1 MSKPGYRIALPSGI
15 ASICPARNLF
25 VPDWSQL
32 FELKKV
38 ELATNV
44 LERRWKLSLGKIDIE
59 TRKITGYQCPLGCL
73 EDDCEACDDFKT
85 ELFSLLSGSSSADLT
100 QTSSRQHHDVFA
112 SIIAPILVN
121 STCIG
126 ALCLHGLQT
135 QALFSAD
142 SPDILSER
150 ELVFVRELLEEG
162 RSEIVS
168 TLTAEIDL
176 LAPEEAAAS
185 IAARYPTLIGT
196 APSMISLY
204 ELLDK
209 VCQSQSTVLINGE
222 NGTGRELVAKAIYDN
237 GKHRGAFV
245 AHNCSAFNDNL
256 LESELFGHKRGAFT
270 GAHSDKTG
278 LFEAADGGTFFL
290 DEIGEMSPA
299 LQVKLLRVLQE
310 GTFTPLGGTVE
321 KKVNVRIISATN
333 RDLELMVEQGGF
345 RKDLYYRIN
354 VINVQLPALRDRIED
369 IDSLTTYFLAK
380 HGGSG
385 KILSRECLAQFRGYS
400 WPGNVRELENEIER
414 LVVLASDEPVIG
426 HEMLSSRIRTVK
438 PDSLGAA
445 EDQGSLPHAVK
456 RLERRMIRHAL
467 REHEG
472 NKTRAAQTL
481 KISRRNLIRLAQ
493 KYDLS

>member
-1 MSKPGYRIALPSGI
+1 M
-15 ASICPARNLF
+15 
-25 VPDWSQL
+25 PDWSQL

-38 ELATNV
+38 QLATDV
-44 LERRWKLSLGKIDIE
+44 LKRRWNLSLGNIDIA

-73 EDDCEACDDFKT
+73 EDDCESCDDFKT
-85 ELFSLLSGSSSADLT
+85 ELFGLLSESTPTELT
-100 QTSSRQHHDVFA
+100 QTSSRRHHDVFA
-112 SIIAPILVN
+112 SIVAPIVVN

-126 ALCLHGLQT
+126 ALCLHSIQT
-135 QALFSAD
+135 QALFAAD
-142 SPDILSER
+142 APDILSER
-150 ELVFVRELLEEG
+150 ELVFVRELLDEA

-168 TLTAEIDL
+168 TLKAEVEL
-176 LAPEEAAAS
+176 LAPEEEAAVV
-185 IAARYPTLIGT
+185 AARYPTLIGT
-196 APSMISLY
+196 APAMISLY

-222 NGTGRELVAKAIYDN
+222 NGTGKELVAKAIYDN
-237 GKHRGAFV
+237 SKHRGAFV

-290 DEIGEMSPA
+290 DEVGEMSAA
-299 LQVKLLRVLQE
+299 LQVKMLRVLQE

-321 KKVNVRIISATN
+321 KKVNVRIIAATN
-333 RDLELMVEQGGF
+333 RDLESMVEEGGF

-354 VINVQLPALRDRIED
+354 VINVKLPALRDRIED
-369 IDSLTTYFLAK
+369 IDQLTTYFLKK
-380 HGGSG
+380 HGGHG
-385 KILSRECLAQFRGYS
+385 KILSRECLAQLRGYS

-414 LVVLASDEPVIG
+414 LVVLASDEALIG
-426 HEMLSSRIRTVK
+426 HEILSSRIRTVS
-438 PDSLGAA
+438 PDSLGAL
-445 EDQGSLPHAVK
+445 EDKASLPHAVK

-467 REHEG
+467 GQHEG
-472 NKTRAAQTL
+472 NKTRAARTL
-481 KISRRNLIRLAQ
+481 RISRRNLIRLAQ

>member
-1 MSKPGYRIALPSGI
+1 
-15 ASICPARNLF
+15 
-25 VPDWSQL
+25 VPDWSHL
-32 FELKKV
+32 FGLKKV
-38 ELATNV
+38 QLAAQI

-59 TRKITGYQCPLGCL
+59 TREITGYQCPLGCL

-85 ELFSLLSGSSSADLT
+85 ELFGDLSGSFSAELM

-112 SIIAPILVN
+112 SLVAPVLVN

-126 ALCLHGLQT
+126 ALCLHSMQT
-135 QALFSAD
+135 QALFSSD
-142 SPDILSER
+142 KPDILSER
-150 ELVFVRELLEEG
+150 ELIFVRELLDEA

-168 TLTAEIDL
+168 TLKAETGL
-176 LAPEEAAAS
+176 LAPEEAAAGY
-185 IAARYPTLIGT
+185 IARYPTLIGT

-204 ELLDK
+204 KLLDK

-222 NGTGRELVAKAIYDN
+222 NGTGKELVAKAIYDN
-237 GKHRGAFV
+237 SKHQGAFV

-270 GAHSDKTG
+270 GAHSDKAG

-290 DEIGEMSPA
+290 DEIGEMSAA
-299 LQVKLLRVLQE
+299 LQVKMLRVLQE

-321 KKVNVRIISATN
+321 KKVNVRIIAATN
-333 RDLELMVEQGGF
+333 RDLELMVEEGKF

-354 VINVQLPALRDRIED
+354 VINVQLPPLRDRIED
-369 IDSLTTYFLAK
+369 IDNLTTYFLSK
-380 HGGSG
+380 HGGNG
-385 KILSRECLAQFRGYS
+385 KTLSRECLALFRGYS

-414 LVVLASDEPVIG
+414 LVVLASDEPQIG
-426 HEMLSSRIRTVK
+426 HEILSSRIRTAI
-438 PDSLGAA
+438 PDSLGAF
-445 EDQGSLPHAVK
+445 EDQASLPHAMK

-467 REHEG
+467 LEHEG
-472 NKTRAAQTL
+472 NKTRAARTL
-481 KISRRNLIRLAQ
+481 RISRRNLIRLAQ